1 VAAVEIVDPLRV
13 RFRLKQPWPDFLTFY
28 SSTTGAG
35 WIVLSSGTGRD
46 GHFLRIEASNESCSL
61 SIRNLFR
68 RRLATNA
75 ADL

>member
-1 VAAVEIVDPLRV
+1 V

-46 GHFLRIEASNESCSL
+46 GHFLFHQKPLWPSVGDE
-61 SIRNLFR
+61 R
-68 RRLATNA
+68 RRSLTTA
-75 ADL
+75 ALIFSSRRDKAL